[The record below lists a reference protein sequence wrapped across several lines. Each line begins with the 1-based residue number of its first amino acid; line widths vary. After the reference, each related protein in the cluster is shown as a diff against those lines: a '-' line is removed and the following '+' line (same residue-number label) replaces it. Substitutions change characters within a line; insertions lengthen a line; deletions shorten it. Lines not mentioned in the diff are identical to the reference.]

1 MKNDRLFSVLYI
13 LLEKQSITAPELA
26 RLLEVSVR
34 TVYRDVEALSKA
46 GVPVFA
52 SPGKGGGISVMP
64 GYTVDRALLT
74 DEEQNQLLFA
84 VESLKAADQNMAGLL
99 QKLGSAFQK
108 TNTNWIEVDFSRWG
122 MRRTDN
128 PKFEQLKNAILGKRV
143 LHMTY
148 CGASGGVTQRDVM
161 PFKLVFKDKNWYL
174 QAFCLL
180 AQGYRLFKVS
190 RIMVLAPTGDTF
202 TEDFCNPP
210 SADVGNLPESMV
222 KGVRLKF
229 SAGLAYRVYDEFDR
243 DCIKPCPDGA
253 LLVSAQ
259 FPVDDW
265 VMGYLLSFG
274 TEVTVIEP
282 KELKEAVS
290 QVAKNIYEHH
300 KS

>member
-1 MKNDRLFSVLYI
+1 MKNDRLFSILYL
-13 LLEKQSITAPELA
+13 LLERQSVTAPELA

-46 GVPVFA
+46 GVPVYT

-74 DEEQNQLLFA
+74 DDEQNQLLFA
-84 VESLKAADQNMAGLL
+84 VESLKAADQNVAGLL

-148 CGASGGVTQRDVM
+148 CGTTGGVTQRDVM

-174 QAFCLL
+174 QAFCMK
-180 AQGYRLFKVS
+180 AQAYRLFKVS
-190 RIMVLAPTGDTF
+190 RIMEMSPTGDTF
-202 TEDFCNPP
+202 SEEFCSPP
-210 SADVGNLPESMV
+210 PAEVGEPPQGMV
-222 KGVRLKF
+222 KAVRLKF
-229 SAGLAYRVYDEFDR
+229 ASSLAYRIYDEFDR
-243 DCIKPCPDGA
+243 DCIEPCPDG
-253 LLVSAQ
+253 LLVSAR
-259 FPVDDW
+259 FPLDEW
-265 VMGYLLSFG
+265 VVGYLLSFG
-274 TEVTVIEP
+274 TDVEVIEP
-282 KELKEAVS
+282 AGLKEAVM
-290 QVAKNIYEHH
+290 QAAKNIYEHH

>member
-1 MKNDRLFSVLYI
+1 MKNNRLFSILYL
-13 LLEKQSITAPELA
+13 LLERQSVTAPELA
-26 RLLEVSVR
+26 KLLEVSVR
-34 TVYRDVEALSKA
+34 TVYRDVEALSLA
-46 GVPVFA
+46 GVPILA
-52 SPGKGGGISVMP
+52 TPGKGGGISLMP
-64 GYTVDRALLT
+64 GYTVDKALLT
-74 DEEQNQLLFA
+74 DEEQNQILFA
-84 VESLKAADQNMAGLL
+84 VESLKAADQNVTGLL

-122 MRRTDN
+122 MRRTDS

-148 CGASGGVTQRDVM
+148 CGAAGGVTMRDVM

-174 QAFCLL
+174 QAFCLF
-180 AQGYRLFKVS
+180 AQAYRLFKVS
-190 RIMVLAPTGDTF
+190 RIMELAETGDTF
-202 TEDFCNPP
+202 TESFADIPP
-210 SADVGNLPESMV
+210 ADVGDLPQGMV

-243 DCIKPCPDGA
+243 DCIEPCPDGSFF
-253 LLVSAQ
+253 VSAR

-265 VMGYLLSFG
+265 ALGYLLSFG

-282 KELKEAVS
+282 LELKDAVS